1 MMVMGIH
8 TVQWPEERSVPEPD
22 SRRIFILSPRST
34 LAYGQDFLDYY
45 IRTAPGFVSLPKQK
59 GVYPVHLIADAK
71 MVVGQNPDD
80 AEESRALNRLAGT
93 FDTAVFVHCQWQ
105 YYSEEQQ
112 RNVAHALDGAVIGL
126 TPARFLT
133 ERMQEKFPSVRWKTL
148 DGCVDTT
155 FFSPSTA
162 FERSRFRRRNG
173 LPEHAKVVL
182 FAGRL
187 ESAKGIRILKDLCAA
202 PGREFAIVV
211 QYPAWPEVQEKKA
224 LFGSYLNFCGSLSAF
239 PGVIALPDENPRSNP
254 KTDPRPIRFADISLS
269 TSLSEVQPL
278 VLLEALASGVP
289 FVGTNSTPDYDQ
301 LRARFSDCAAL
312 ADAIEIIDLPEGL
325 RQGAVLRPTDI
336 GAADSMSIANRLAE
350 AINRKTVPDDS
361 SRAALSEEFLAR
373 GFTVPARI
381 RKFRQALEDALVE
394 EALS

>member
-1 MMVMGIH
+1 MDMGS
-8 TVQWPEERSVPEPD
+8 TRTFQWPVKRSVAESD
-22 SRRIFILSPRST
+22 DRRIFILSPRST

-45 IRTAPGFVSLPKQK
+45 VSAAPGFASLPKRD
-59 GVYPVHLIADAK
+59 GVYPVELITDAK
-71 MVVGQNPDD
+71 VVVGQNPDD
-80 AEESRALNRLAGT
+80 AEESRTLNRLAGT
-93 FDTAVFVHCQWQ
+93 FDTAVFIHCQWQ

-133 ERMQEKFPSVRWKTL
+133 ERMQEKFPNVRWKTL

-155 FFSPSTA
+155 FFSPSRA
-162 FERSRFRRRNG
+162 SERRDFRASKG
-173 LPEHAKVVL
+173 LPEDVKVVH

-187 ESAKGIRILKDLCAA
+187 ESAKGIRILKDLCED
-202 PGREFAIVV
+202 PCREFAIIV
-211 QYPAWPEVQEKKA
+211 QYPAWPEIQEKKK
-224 LFGSYLNFCGSLSAF
+224 LFKSYRDFCETISGF
-239 PGVIALPDENPRSNP
+239 PLVCALPDDNPRSDPEAN
-254 KTDPRPIRFADISLS
+254 PRPIRFADISLS

-289 FVGTNSTPDYDQ
+289 FVGTNSTPDYAD
-301 LRARFSDCAAL
+301 LKGRFSDRPAL
-312 ADAIEIIDLPEGL
+312 ADAIDMIDLPRDL

-336 GAADSMSIANRLAE
+336 GAADSAFVAKRLAE
-350 AINRKTVPDDS
+350 AINRKAVLDDDE
-361 SRAALSEEFLAR
+361 RGALSDAFLER

-381 RKFRQALEDALVE
+381 RNFRQALEDALVE